1 MSFELFIKKQ
11 KNKKHKVKDLKNK
24 TKIKIRS
31 MSMRSLSSRN
41 MEWYNTVD
49 ETQVGTNR

>member
-31 MSMRSLSSRN
+31 MRSLSSRN